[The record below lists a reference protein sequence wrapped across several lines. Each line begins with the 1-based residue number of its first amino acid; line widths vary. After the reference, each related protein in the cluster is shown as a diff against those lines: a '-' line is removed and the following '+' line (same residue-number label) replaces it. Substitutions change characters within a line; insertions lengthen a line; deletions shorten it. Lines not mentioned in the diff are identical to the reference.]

1 MIKRAT
7 ALAEKLIDWL
17 GLDVF
22 GRAFFALFLLL
33 LTSLSAWLLAFLL
46 AQQEPRATQIADR
59 VVTAYHITQRAFR
72 FTPHENHPALV
83 MELATIGDTQ
93 TFPREL
99 SDTYTPLPNTK
110 FWNLVVSKVRHSLHN
125 DPNIIIA
132 ETVNGEKGLWISLT
146 TSDQE
151 HYWLLIRYQALDISS
166 EWGYWS
172 AIMLILSL
180 IGSSVIVLLANQPLN
195 LITQTIR
202 TIGRGETPRPLPENT
217 GPRELR
223 TLYTDIN
230 RMVEDLRQAENDRR
244 VMLAGISHDLRTPLA
259 RMRLEVE
266 LSGLPEE
273 TQNAIDNDL
282 NQVNHCINQLMEY
295 SRPMSSE
302 QAPVIN
308 VSEALK
314 YLCRLESSYTTE
326 LNGLF
331 CYEIESNLY
340 AHISEGDLNRVV
352 SNLIENA
359 RRYGKTENGEMRV
372 ELRAYHHHLSI
383 YIDVKDHGKGV
394 APQDIPRILRPF
406 SRGEQART
414 EANGSGLGLAICER
428 LLKQAGGSLKLL
440 PNEPSGLL
448 CRIEISLADDKNIQ
462 LD

>member
-7 ALAEKLIDWL
+7 ALAEKVVDWL
-17 GLDVF
+17 GLGVF
-22 GRAFFALFLLL
+22 GRAFLTLFLLL

-72 FTPHENHPALV
+72 FTPHDNHPALV

-93 TFPREL
+93 TFPRKL

-110 FWNLVVSKVRHSLHN
+110 FWNLVVSKVRHSLKN
-125 DPNIIIA
+125 DDNIIIA

-151 HYWLLIRYQALDISS
+151 NYWLLIRYQALDIGS

-180 IGSSVIVLLANQPLN
+180 MGSSVIVLLANQPLS

-202 TIGRGETPRPLPENT
+202 AISRGEQPKPLPQNS

-223 TLYTDIN
+223 ALYTDIN
-230 RMVEDLRQAENDRR
+230 RMVDDLHQAENDRR

-259 RMRLEVE
+259 RMRLEIE
-266 LSGLPEE
+266 LSGLPED
-273 TQNAIDNDL
+273 TRNAIDTDL

-295 SRPMSSE
+295 SRPVPSE
-302 QAPVIN
+302 QAPLIN

-314 YLCRLESSYTTE
+314 YLCRLESSYTAD
-326 LNGLF
+326 LHGFF
-331 CYEIESNLY
+331 CYEIENNLF
-340 AHISEGDLNRVV
+340 ARIPEGDLNRIVG
-352 SNLIENA
+352 NLIENA
-359 RRYGKTENGEMRV
+359 RRYGKTEKGEMKV
-372 ELRAYHHHLSI
+372 ELQAYRHHLSI
-383 YIDVKDHGKGV
+383 YIDVKDYGKGV
-394 APQDIPRILRPF
+394 SPEDVPRILRPF

-414 EANGSGLGLAICER
+414 AANGSGLGLAICER
-428 LLKQAGGSLKLL
+428 LLKQVGGNLKLL
-440 PNEPSGLL
+440 PNEPNGLL
-448 CRIEISLADDKNIQ
+448 CRIEISLVDDKNI
-462 LD
+462 